1 LAFLLVG
8 ERIVGGRHVRGLALM
23 ALDRF
28 LFGERQ
34 AIVHQ
39 PISRAERPKR
49 GSADLIRR
57 RGKLRQ
63 DWDVVARADIVQE
76 KITIGMDDFVPESRR
91 HGEDA
96 AVDLGPWSRGRDCRH
111 MAHCAA
117 DPVET
122 LLAGDPVS
130 LTISARAGAFVER
143 VKFANA
149 TTSTPSSSGSGTGS

>member
-1 LAFLLVG
+1 
-8 ERIVGGRHVRGLALM
+8 M

-34 AIVHQ
+34 ALVHQ

-63 DWDVVARADIVQE
+63 DWDAVARADIVQ
-76 KITIGMDDFVPESRR
+76 KKVTIGMDDFVPESRR

-96 AVDLGPWSRGRDCRH
+96 AVDLGPG
-111 MAHCAA
+111 
-117 DPVET
+117 
-122 LLAGDPVS
+122 LAVVIAGTSHTAQPIPLKRCSPATPSS
-130 LTISARAGAFVER
+130 LTISPRAGAFVER
-143 VKFANA
+143 MKFANA
-149 TTSTPSSSGSGTGS
+149 STSTPSSSGSGTGS